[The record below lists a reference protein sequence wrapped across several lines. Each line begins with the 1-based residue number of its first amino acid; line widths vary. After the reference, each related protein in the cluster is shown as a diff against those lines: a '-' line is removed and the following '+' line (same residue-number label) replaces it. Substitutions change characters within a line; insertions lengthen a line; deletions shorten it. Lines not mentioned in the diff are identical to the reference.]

1 MTEINPE
8 TGRRPRAGRPLLL
21 NDDLTARI
29 VQVVEA
35 GNYLKTAAQ
44 FCGVSQA
51 SLQAWLARGRAAAA
65 QVETHTPGAL
75 ECPLCH
81 RDRTDEVRAVEQH
94 NAIQEEQEDDQPR
107 AYAAL
112 GSCPQCGSH
121 WQPTPWELPEAEL
134 PFLTLLEQVTVA
146 ETKAEVAAVTHWRR
160 AFTDDWRAA
169 RDYLARKRPDQW
181 AAKTTV
187 AISSEE
193 AEQRIEA
200 ATMAALTALGVDTD
214 GAELSDLDSFGDDPP
229 EEPEE

>member
-51 SLQAWLARGRAAAA
+51 SLQAWLARGRAALAA
-65 QVETHTPGAL
+65 IEAHDPDAL
-75 ECPLCH
+75 LCPTCDA
-81 RDRTDEVRAVEQH
+81 DRTAEVRAMEEH
-94 NAIQEEQEDDQPR
+94 NAQTVVPEGWAHRI
-107 AYAAL
+107 L
-112 GSCPQCGSH
+112 GPCPACRSGR
-121 WQPTPWELPEAEL
+121 PPAPWELPETEL

-214 GAELSDLDSFGDDPP
+214 GAELSDLDSFGDDLP
-229 EEPEE
+229 EESEE